1 VIGTDLSPCQPQW
14 VPPNVQFEIEDATQT
29 WTWEDGHFDFVHIRY
44 LFGAISDWDHIFK
57 EAYRC
62 CAPGGWVESVEADI
76 RIRSDD
82 GTTDLEPVWK
92 TCDKLLEEGGKA
104 MDRTFFVSELQD
116 EGIKKAGF
124 EDVKVVDYKVS
135 VVSVKQ
141 YLVHN

>member
-1 VIGTDLSPCQPQW
+1 
-14 VPPNVQFEIEDATQT
+14 VQFEIDDATQT